1 MKQTRKKHSPVFKAK
16 VALATLQGE
25 HTIAEL
31 ASRFEVHPS
40 QIHAWK
46 KALIQGAPH
55 LFENGAG
62 RQEKDQEVLTAQL
75 YQQIGQLRTGLAHR
89 LRRDMT
95 SDYFIE
101 VVQEAVDR
109 TDMDRVPR

>member
-16 VALATLQGE
+16 VALAGLHGE

-62 RQEKDQEVLTAQL
+62 
-75 YQQIGQLRTGLAHR
+75 TGPW
-89 LRRDMT
+89 RRSPET
-95 SDYFIE
+95 PSPP
-101 VVQEAVDR
+101 AP
-109 TDMDRVPR
+109 VPPCPWR